1 MIKKIFFV
9 IILLILFYDLYE
21 TLNIGNYFYKTNKN
35 IFKINNYKSDIISEN
50 SDKLSDDL
58 SENSDGLS
66 DKLSD
71 DLSDDLSDKLS
82 DDLSDNL
89 SDDLSDSLSDGLS
102 ENSDDLS
109 ENSDRLSE
117 NSDRLS
123 ENDENT
129 KYISKIKQNN
139 QNIKE
144 IININKN
151 NKVNSD
157 EIIVQQ
163 QEIIKY
169 QQNIINQ
176 VQPENS
182 LDFTNN
188 NSVFINN
195 NNHDFVNNNSVFIN
209 NNNQDFV
216 NNNSVFI
223 NNNQDFVNN
232 NQDFVNNIIIKH
244 PNQKLKEEK
253 QQIYHEEVDIN
264 KYGKPYDYKQNNF
277 IHWDFYDP
285 KPWTKIIY
293 KYGSNDPYN
302 FYIKAKIPSLN
313 DYENWKNY
321 LTNINFDPRSG
332 EIIISC
338 QDEETALSI
347 ANLVVSNFK
356 GDIKFDEII
365 NKDLVGISIIKC
377 KKYEVVK
384 NKIKEQLIQNM
395 IVKAT
400 NFNDLNK
407 QIENKEKQIIA
418 KNNEQQSNNYF
429 YYNDFVKKNSDF
441 DAYDGNEYSFI

>member
-35 IFKINNYKSDIISEN
+35 IFKINNYKSDIISDNLSEN
-50 SDKLSDDL
+50 RNDL
-58 SENSDGLS
+58 SENSND
-66 DKLSD
+66 
-71 DLSDDLSDKLS
+71 
-82 DDLSDNL
+82 
-89 SDDLSDSLSDGLS
+89 LS

-109 ENSDRLSE
+109 ENSDDLSE
-117 NSDRLS
+117 NSDDLS
-123 ENDENT
+123 ENSDDLSENSDNLSENSNDDIECDSDENT
-129 KYISKIKQNN
+129 NYISKIKKNN
-139 QNIKE
+139 ENIKE
-144 IININKN
+144 IMNIYKN
-151 NKVNSD
+151 NKVNND
-157 EIIVQQ
+157 EIISQQ

-176 VQPENS
+176 VQTNNNPFQAENS
-182 LDFTNN
+182 LDYA
-188 NSVFINN
+188 
-195 NNHDFVNNNSVFIN
+195 
-209 NNNQDFV
+209 NNNQ
-216 NNNSVFI
+216 VFA
-223 NNNQDFVNN
+223 NNNQVFANNNQVFANNNQVFANNNQVQAENSLDYANNNKVFVNN

-244 PNQKLKEEK
+244 PNQKPKEE
-253 QQIYHEEVDIN
+253 QQIYDEEVDIN

-407 QIENKEKQIIA
+407 QIENKEKQNIA

-429 YYNDFVKKNSDF
+429 YYNNNFVKKNSDF

>member
-71 DLSDDLSDKLS
+71 DLSDSLS
-82 DDLSDNL
+82 DDLSD
-89 SDDLSDSLSDGLS
+89 SLSDSLSDGLS

-188 NSVFINN
+188 NSVFM
-195 NNHDFVNNNSVFIN
+195 S
-209 NNNQDFV
+209 
-216 NNNSVFI
+216 

-407 QIENKEKQIIA
+407 QIENKEKQNIA

>member
-1 MIKKIFFV
+1 M
-9 IILLILFYDLYE
+9 
-21 TLNIGNYFYKTNKN
+21 NIY
-35 IFKINNYKSDIISEN
+35 
-50 SDKLSDDL
+50 
-58 SENSDGLS
+58 
-66 DKLSD
+66 
-71 DLSDDLSDKLS
+71 
-82 DDLSDNL
+82 
-89 SDDLSDSLSDGLS
+89 
-102 ENSDDLS
+102 
-109 ENSDRLSE
+109 
-117 NSDRLS
+117 
-123 ENDENT
+123 
-129 KYISKIKQNN
+129 
-139 QNIKE
+139 
-144 IININKN
+144 KN
-151 NKVNSD
+151 NKVNND
-157 EIIVQQ
+157 EIISQQ

-176 VQPENS
+176 VQTNNNPFQAENS
-182 LDFTNN
+182 LDY
-188 NSVFINN
+188 S
-195 NNHDFVNNNSVFIN
+195 
-209 NNNQDFV
+209 NNNQ
-216 NNNSVFI
+216 VFA
-223 NNNQDFVNN
+223 NNNQVFANN
-232 NQDFVNNIIIKH
+232 NQVQAENSLDYANNNQVFANNNQVQAENSLDYANNNKVFANNIIIKH
-244 PNQKLKEEK
+244 PNQKPKEE
-253 QQIYHEEVDIN
+253 QQIYDEEVDIN

-407 QIENKEKQIIA
+407 QIENKEKQNIA

-429 YYNDFVKKNSDF
+429 YYNNNFVKKNSDF

>member
-35 IFKINNYKSDIISEN
+35 IFKINNYKSDIISD
-50 SDKLSDDL
+50 SL
-58 SENSDGLS
+58 SENSD
-66 DKLSD
+66 
-71 DLSDDLSDKLS
+71 
-82 DDLSDNL
+82 N
-89 SDDLSDSLSDGLS
+89 LS
-102 ENSDDLS
+102 ENSDNLS
-109 ENSDRLSE
+109 ENSDNLSE
-117 NSDRLS
+117 NSDNLS
-123 ENDENT
+123 ENSDNLSENSDNLSENSDSLSENSNDDTDCDSDENT
-129 KYISKIKQNN
+129 NYISKIKKNN
-139 QNIKE
+139 ENIKE
-144 IININKN
+144 IMNIYKN
-151 NKVNSD
+151 NKVNND
-157 EIIVQQ
+157 EIISQQ

-176 VQPENS
+176 VQAENSLDLANNNPVFANNNSVFANNNSVFANNQVQAENS
-182 LDFTNN
+182 LDFA
-188 NSVFINN
+188 
-195 NNHDFVNNNSVFIN
+195 
-209 NNNQDFV
+209 NNNQ
-216 NNNSVFI
+216 VFA
-223 NNNQDFVNN
+223 
-232 NQDFVNNIIIKH
+232 NNIIIKH
-244 PNQKLKEEK
+244 PNQKPKEE

-407 QIENKEKQIIA
+407 QIENKEKQNIA

-429 YYNDFVKKNSDF
+429 YYNNNFVKKNSDF

>member
-1 MIKKIFFV
+1 MMKKIFFV

-58 SENSDGLS
+58 S
-66 DKLSD
+66 
-71 DLSDDLSDKLS
+71 DDLSDK
-82 DDLSDNL
+82 L

-102 ENSDDLS
+102 ENSDD
-109 ENSDRLSE
+109 LSE

-188 NSVFINN
+188 NSVFIN
-195 NNHDFVNNNSVFIN
+195 
-209 NNNQDFV
+209 
-216 NNNSVFI
+216 

>member
-71 DLSDDLSDKLS
+71 DLSDS
-82 DDLSDNL
+82 L

-188 NSVFINN
+188 NSVFM
-195 NNHDFVNNNSVFIN
+195 S

-223 NNNQDFVNN
+223 NNNNQDFVNN